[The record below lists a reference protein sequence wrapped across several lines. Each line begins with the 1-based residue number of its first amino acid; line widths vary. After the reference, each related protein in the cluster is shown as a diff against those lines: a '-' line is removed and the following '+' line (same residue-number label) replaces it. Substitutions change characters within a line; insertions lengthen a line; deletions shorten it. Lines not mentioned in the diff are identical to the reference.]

1 MTIQQL
7 SIFLDNKVGSL
18 NDILQLFKK
27 LNIQIIASSIADT
40 VDFGIYRI
48 ITPDPE
54 KAANVLREQGISVN
68 VNDVF
73 ALSLDNKAGK
83 AADAVAYFSN
93 AGVNISY
100 MYSFLIKE
108 RGILIFRTDKPE
120 LAKEIIEKNQLSFF
134 RACELNG
141 LC

>member
-54 KAANVLREQGISVN
+54 TAANVLREQGISVN

-120 LAKEIIEKNQLSFF
+120 LAKQIIEKNQLPFF
-134 RACELNG
+134 RACKLNG

>member
-120 LAKEIIEKNQLSFF
+120 LAKQIIEKNQLSFF

>member
-54 KAANVLREQGISVN
+54 TAANVLREQGISVN

-120 LAKEIIEKNQLSFF
+120 LAKQIIEKNQLSFF

>member
-120 LAKEIIEKNQLSFF
+120 LAKQIIEKNQLPFF
-134 RACELNG
+134 RACKLNG

>member
-54 KAANVLREQGISVN
+54 TAANVLREQGISVN

-120 LAKEIIEKNQLSFF
+120 LAKQIIEKNQLPFF

>member
-54 KAANVLREQGISVN
+54 TAANVLREQGISVN

-120 LAKEIIEKNQLSFF
+120 LAKQIIEKNQLPFF
-134 RACELNG
+134 RACELND